1 MIDCAVAAGSA
12 MLLRVNVP
20 APLVST
26 TSPGTVVVLTR
37 TGPATPCAPVWMCA
51 MLTTAVDG
59 KFVMLTWKFTT
70 AFVIVLLASRVTT
83 KSIVAVPL
91 PDASAFVIGG
101 VSCAG
106 DSAAVNRT
114 LDVPAPV
121 EEGDVVLEL
130 EPEQPAARSKPTTAI
145 ARRFMCCD
153 TPLLNVTRRTCV

>member
-59 KFVMLTWKFTT
+59 RFCMLTWKFTT
-70 AFVIVLLASRVTT
+70 AFVIVLLASRVST

-106 DSAAVNRT
+106 DSAAVNRA
-114 LDVPAPV
+114 LDVPAP
-121 EEGDVVLEL
+121 GGGGGGGMGA
-130 EPEQPAARSKPTTAI
+130 EPGQPAP
-145 ARRFMCCD
+145 
-153 TPLLNVTRRTCV
+153 